1 MTRKVEAESC
11 SLSKT
16 KVDIKVEASICK
28 VSTAVTRNFFCII
41 GRGEN
46 NGGTR
51 SNFNKRNIENNRI

>member
-16 KVDIKVEASICK
+16 KVDIKVEASVCK

-41 GRGEN
+41 GGRIMEERVQISTN
-46 NGGTR
+46 EI
-51 SNFNKRNIENNRI
+51 IENNRI